1 MAKRESFKAQRRGLD
16 PHTVWFNS
24 LYMSQLPRPQA
35 YVQNVNVKHKDCR
48 FKKTRG
54 EEDTDEKHGRQK
66 MPNIDGVI
74 PAVCWDTR

>member
-1 MAKRESFKAQRRGLD
+1 
-16 PHTVWFNS
+16 
-24 LYMSQLPRPQA
+24 MSQLPRPQP

-54 EEDTDEKHGRQK
+54 VEDTDEKHGRQK

-74 PAVCWDTR
+74 PAVSGRHDGSVLHMEHS